1 MRITTNQMYTTANA
15 HMLQNQKNL
24 AAVQVQLT
32 SGKKLQSLADDPV
45 AGNKIITLQREI
57 ERYTVMNMSI
67 DTANT
72 QLNSEEEALSSLTNL
87 TDRLQEIS
95 ISLGNVT
102 FSDSVHEDFAIEMT
116 ELVDMGQ
123 SLFNYQ
129 DTKGEY
135 LFAGAQGGK
144 PAYELEAG
152 RWVFKGDGENRHVKV
167 STTFNVQ
174 VSDSGQDI
182 FEIESPLIPRDNIL
196 NQTLDMINDI
206 RALDMSIPA
215 DAATF
220 EVRREAYMGKVSNMQ
235 DSMRHSISNL
245 GARMVN
251 LDAVKESN
259 ANFKMNLS
267 KALSDVQDLDY
278 AKASSDL
285 AKTQTALEASY
296 ASFAKIQG
304 MSLFNYI
311 K

>member
-1 MRITTNQMYTTANA
+1 
-15 HMLQNQKNL
+15 
-24 AAVQVQLT
+24 
-32 SGKKLQSLADDPV
+32 
-45 AGNKIITLQREI
+45 
-57 ERYTVMNMSI
+57 MNMSI